1 MLSLKAE
8 TRQEEV
14 SRHLKGPR
22 QAEPD
27 PNPGLADRPLVPSPS
42 CTGAGSGAAM
52 GRGLRGAAGDP
63 LAQPQQKSLWPCER
77 FYRILLVPL
86 YGDW

>member
-8 TRQEEV
+8 TEARRSFRASQ
-14 SRHLKGPR
+14 GPR
-22 QAEPD
+22 QTELD
-27 PNPGLADRPLVPSPS
+27 PNPGLADRRLVPSSS

-52 GRGLRGAAGDP
+52 ERGLRGAAGDP
-63 LAQPQQKSLWPCER
+63 PAPPQQKSSWPCEQ
-77 FYRILLVPL
+77 FYHILLVPL